1 METSYLKN
9 RSSARLWRK
18 EAESWTW
25 SLATRWADGEREK
38 DKRHIQD
45 KTQMTNTHNSQK
57 DAVCP

>member
-1 METSYLKN
+1 ML
-9 RSSARLWRK
+9 RSSARLWRRG
-18 EAESWTW
+18 AENWTW